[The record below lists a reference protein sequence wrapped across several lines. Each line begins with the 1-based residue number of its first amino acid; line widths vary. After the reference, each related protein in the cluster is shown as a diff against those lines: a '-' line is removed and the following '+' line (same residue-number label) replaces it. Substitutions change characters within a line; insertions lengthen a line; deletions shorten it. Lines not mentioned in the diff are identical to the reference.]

1 MLDLSNWQEIFST
14 MKKNKLR
21 SFLTGFSVFWGI
33 FILVIL
39 LGAGKGLERGVMHNF
54 SDANNSAFFWGGQTS
69 IAYDGLNVG
78 RRIELKAEDLEL
90 IQKKLP
96 QIEDLSG
103 RIGMWGSLINF
114 KDEYGTFQVLG
125 VSTGYQNIEA
135 VKLVEGRLLNDK
147 DIKQVRKV
155 AIIGMRAKE
164 RLCKDES
171 PLGQYMKIQG
181 IPHKIVGVFDD
192 IHPGETERF
201 YIPITVTQKVFG
213 RQQNI
218 GSLAFT
224 AGTEDL
230 EESKAIFEEV
240 KQILAKKYRFD
251 ANDNRALGG
260 YNVLENY
267 QETKAIFSGISIFVG
282 IIGIFTII
290 AGIVGVSNIMIIVV
304 KERTKEIGIR
314 KALGAS
320 PGSVISLILQE
331 AIIIT
336 AVAGF
341 FGLLVGVGLLE
352 LISNGMP
359 ASDFFRNPGV
369 DFNVAVGAASLIVL
383 AGALAGYIPAK
394 RAASIKPIV
403 ALRDE

>member
-1 MLDLSNWQEIFST
+1 MFCI
-14 MKKNKLR
+14 
-21 SFLTGFSVFWGI
+21 
-33 FILVIL
+33 ILATLPIV
-39 LGAGKGLERGVMHNF
+39 H
-54 SDANNSAFFWGGQTS
+54 FFGGGQTS

-78 RRIELKAEDLEL
+78 RRIELKPEDLEL

-96 QIEDLSG
+96 QIENLTG
-103 RIGMWGSLINF
+103 RIGMWGSLINY
-114 KDEYGTFQVLG
+114 KEEYGTFQVMG
-125 VSTGYQNIEA
+125 VATGYLNIEA
-135 VKLVEGRLLNDK
+135 VRLVEGRLLNER
-147 DIKQVRKV
+147 DIKQARKV

-171 PLGQYMKIQG
+171 PVGQYMKIRG

-192 IHPGETERF
+192 VHPGETERF
-201 YIPITVTQKVFG
+201 YIPISVTQKVFG
-213 RQQNI
+213 RQQNV
-218 GSLAFT
+218 GSIAFT

-230 EESKAIFEEV
+230 DESKAIFEEV
-240 KQILAKKYRFD
+240 KEILAKKYRFD
-251 ANDNRALGG
+251 VKDNRALGG
-260 YNVLENY
+260 YNVLENF
-267 QETKAIFSGISIFVG
+267 QETKAIFTGISIFVG

-314 KALGAS
+314 KAIGAS
-320 PGSVISLILQE
+320 PGSVVSLILQE

-341 FGLLVGVGLLE
+341 LGLLVGVGLLE
-352 LISNGMP
+352 LISTGLP

-369 DFNVAVGAASLIVL
+369 DFNVAISAASLIVF

-394 RAASIKPIV
+394 RAC
-403 ALRDE
+403 

>member
-1 MLDLSNWQEIFST
+1 MLDLSNWQEIIST

-54 SDANNSAFFWGGQTS
+54 SDARNAIYLWGGQTT
-69 IAYDGLNVG
+69 IAYKGLNIG
-78 RRIELKAEDLEL
+78 REIQLRNSDLEL
-90 IQKKLP
+90 INTKFP
-96 QIEDLSG
+96 EIENLSG
-103 RIGMWGSLINF
+103 RQGLWNSLVNY
-114 KDEYGTFQVLG
+114 KSEYGNFQVLA
-125 VSTGYQNIEA
+125 VQKGYQNVEA
-135 VKLVEGRLLNDK
+135 IKIVEGRLLNNL
-147 DIKQVRKV
+147 DIEKSRKV
-155 AIIGMRAKE
+155 AVIGTRAKDQ
-164 RLCKDES
+164 LCKDENPVGS
-171 PLGQYMKIQG
+171 YMKIRG
-181 IPHKIVGVFDD
+181 VPFKIIGVFDD
-192 IHPGETERF
+192 VHPGETERF
-201 YIPITVTQKVFG
+201 YIPLTVAQKVFG
-213 RQQNI
+213 KKDRVSNI
-218 GSLAFT
+218 AFT
-224 AGTEDL
+224 TG
-230 EESKAIFEEV
+230 ESSLIESEKIYEGVRSA
-240 KQILAKKYRFD
+240 LAKKYHFD
-251 ANDNRALGG
+251 VDDNRALGG

-267 QETKAIFSGISIFVG
+267 QKNKAIFTGISVFVG

-314 KALGAS
+314 KAIGAS
-320 PGSVISLILQE
+320 PGSVVSLILQE

-336 AVAGF
+336 AVSGF

-352 LISNGMP
+352 LISNGLP

-369 DFNVAVGAASLIVL
+369 DFNVAIGAASLIVL
-383 AGALAGYIPAK
+383 AGALAGYIPAR

>member
-147 DIKQVRKV
+147 DIQQVRKV

>member
-39 LGAGKGLERGVMHNF
+39 LGAGKGLERGVMYNF
-54 SDANNSAFFWGGQTS
+54 SDATNSAFFWGGQTS

-78 RRIELKAEDLEL
+78 RRIELKPEDLEL
-90 IQKKLP
+90 LQKKLP
-96 QIEDLSG
+96 QIENLSG
-103 RIGMWGSLINF
+103 RIGMWGSLINY
-114 KDEYGTFQVLG
+114 KEEYGTFQVMG
-125 VSTGYQNIEA
+125 VATGYLNIEA
-135 VKLVEGRLLNDK
+135 VRLVEGRLLNER
-147 DIKQVRKV
+147 DIKQARKV

-171 PLGQYMKIQG
+171 PLGQYMKIRG

-192 IHPGETERF
+192 VHPGETERF
-201 YIPITVTQKVFG
+201 YIPISVTQKVFG

-218 GSLAFT
+218 GSIAFT
-224 AGTEDL
+224 AGTDDL
-230 EESKAIFEEV
+230 GESKAIFEEV

-251 ANDNRALGG
+251 VKDNRALGG
-260 YNVLENY
+260 YNVLENF
-267 QETKAIFSGISIFVG
+267 QETKAIFTGISIFVV

-314 KALGAS
+314 KAIGAS
-320 PGSVISLILQE
+320 PGSVVSLILQE

-341 FGLLVGVGLLE
+341 LGLLVGVGLLE
-352 LISNGMP
+352 LISTGLP

-369 DFNVAVGAASLIVL
+369 DFNVAVSAASLIVF